1 MRRQERDTSLE
12 LNIEQIEL
20 KGFSRSLTE
29 IEFLLLILVI
39 LYVIVPGTTVT
50 AEPWWMTIAM
60 LSYSV
65 FILGFNYMNLNTPQ
79 TAWKLAVETWV
90 MISFITFV
98 LWHTGNVDS
107 PLLNLYLLVIIS
119 SAITLSKLM
128 TILEIILI
136 FIFYFYLAVR
146 NGLAFNL
153 VEFTEL
159 MVYFSPFVLVA
170 YIATMLASDVHYGKM
185 MFKALSETDEMTDL
199 FSSGKIKL
207 SKVKNDLVGG
217 SEVVADIDTVAFHRV
232 SSDIIPVGN
241 ARGIMRSRT
250 PKDDLTEAMG
260 GKPNLFAGYGLTA
273 RQSDQ
278 IISSKQ
284 SLTELGGLRPIR
296 QGVWNNSNDPFPQ
309 KLAEDGFRDLFGKK
323 ETILNIKK
331 IDPNTSPFKF
341 LPFGKVKQKTGQTE
355 GEIHNVLNDLADPVK
370 KTKIMNHLGTVQ
382 FTPFAGKN
390 IRTTGTQGAGLS
402 DILRTVKQTK
412 ADKKFFENRGLPNF
426 DDFF

>member
-1 MRRQERDTSLE
+1 MRRQDRDSSLD

-39 LYVIVPGTTVT
+39 LYVIVPGTTIT
-50 AEPWWMTIAM
+50 AEPLWMTIAM

-98 LWHTGNVDS
+98 LWNTGNVDS

-185 MFKALSETDEMTDL
+185 MFKALSETDEMTNL
-199 FSSGKIKL
+199 LNKRSFIPMFNKA
-207 SKVKNDLVGG
+207 
-217 SEVVADIDTVAFHRV
+217 SEVAVQYNQPLSVMMIDADNLKEVNDKHGHKAGGQIDCLYY
-232 SSDIIPVGN
+232 SC
-241 ARGIMRSRT
+241 
-250 PKDDLTEAMG
+250 
-260 GKPNLFAGYGLTA
+260 Y
-273 RQSDQ
+273 
-278 IISSKQ
+278 
-284 SLTELGGLRPIR
+284 
-296 QGVWNNSNDPFPQ
+296 
-309 KLAEDGFRDLFGKK
+309 
-323 ETILNIKK
+323 
-331 IDPNTSPFKF
+331 
-341 LPFGKVKQKTGQTE
+341 
-355 GEIHNVLNDLADPVK
+355 
-370 KTKIMNHLGTVQ
+370 
-382 FTPFAGKN
+382 
-390 IRTTGTQGAGLS
+390 
-402 DILRTVKQTK
+402 
-412 ADKKFFENRGLPNF
+412 
-426 DDFF
+426 